1 MNNKERIESEK
12 NALANIQDE
21 IHEIIMTDMKARATI
36 SFDEP
41 RARISSDQQWQEQKE
56 REIEQIM
63 EDIEN
68 AQGPQADQEA
78 LYERAWEEWEERNET
93 REG

>member
-1 MNNKERIESEK
+1 
-12 NALANIQDE
+12 
-21 IHEIIMTDMKARATI
+21 
-36 SFDEP
+36 
-41 RARISSDQQWQEQKE
+41 
-56 REIEQIM
+56 M

-78 LYERAWEEWEERNET
+78 LYERAWEEWEEKNET